1 MAKHGGVTQ
10 LVEYPVHTRS
20 VTCSSQVAATRPVGQ
35 AVKTPPFHGGN
46 MGSIP
51 VRVTKKKPPQKGWF
65 LFGDPGNR
73 KGGFACGKA
82 KKCPVD
88 TFLARGRFHLLRIRP
103 EWVGAEANLRAQ
115 EELYDID
122 FDGTPMHGT
131 LEIRKEGSK
140 IKMAIKWQDQ
150 SSSME
155 LYDGESYQRYQSG
168 QLVLER
174 SHGGIDLTPF
184 STIDKLKEYAL
195 LTGVL
200 LKFREEGDMIIV
212 STRGDK
218 VGIIARFSKS
228 EGRLLGA
235 ECSGLYNGQQVTVL
249 TVNQIDFDVL
259 PTE

>member
-1 MAKHGGVTQ
+1 MKTNNLDNYSDNRVVDILSPRFAPSTNLEFKVTAPASRRRFIWQFARIGGIAAVVAIALFVGIKGVQTSTAREVVERAMTQ
-10 LVEYPVHTRS
+10 LLESDNCLVRFTAN
-20 VTCSSQVAATRPVGQ
+20 VTANKSS
-35 AVKTPPFHGGN
+35 
-46 MGSIP
+46 
-51 VRVTKKKPPQKGWF
+51 
-65 LFGDPGNR
+65 
-73 KGGFACGKA
+73 
-82 KKCPVD
+82 
-88 TFLARGRFHLLRIRP
+88 
-103 EWVGAEANLRAQ
+103 Q

-122 FDGTPMHGT
+122 FDGTQMQGT
-131 LEIRKEGSK
+131 VEIRKEGSK

-155 LYDGESYQRYQSG
+155 LYDGESYQRYQNG

-174 SHGGIDLTPF
+174 SHGGIDLTTF
-184 STIDKLKEYAL
+184 ATIDKLREYAL
-195 LTGVL
+195 LTGIL

>member
-1 MAKHGGVTQ
+1 MKTNNLDNFSDECVMNLLTPRFAPTTSLKFKAPTSRRRTLWQVARIGAVAAIVAVAVFVGISGVQTSTARDVVERALTQ
-10 LVEYPVHTRS
+10 LLESDNCLVRFTAN
-20 VTCSSQVAATRPVGQ
+20 VTENNNSG
-35 AVKTPPFHGGN
+35 
-46 MGSIP
+46 
-51 VRVTKKKPPQKGWF
+51 
-65 LFGDPGNR
+65 
-73 KGGFACGKA
+73 
-82 KKCPVD
+82 
-88 TFLARGRFHLLRIRP
+88 
-103 EWVGAEANLRAQ
+103 
-115 EELYDID
+115 ELYDVD
-122 FDGTPMHGT
+122 FDGTPMQGT
-131 LEIRKEGSK
+131 VEIRKEDSK